1 MNSSFILK
9 PIKFRVHEKP
19 IVSQFI
25 IVLYSTWH
33 LTKIAIQL
41 IEHKYSC
48 ALLYLKKKKKSTI
61 SHRIY
66 FFKVSVFLGEEKK
79 AIVQCDYLQ
88 PVSKLYVLLGY
99 LLECTGQLPHHE
111 ILQDIQHTSMW
122 EQRYSNMN
130 IYTNIY

>member
-9 PIKFRVHEKP
+9 HIKFRVHEKP

-48 ALLYLKKKKKSTI
+48 ALLYLKKKKKKHDFS
-61 SHRIY
+61 
-66 FFKVSVFLGEEKK
+66 
-79 AIVQCDYLQ
+79 
-88 PVSKLYVLLGY
+88 
-99 LLECTGQLPHHE
+99 
-111 ILQDIQHTSMW
+111 
-122 EQRYSNMN
+122 
-130 IYTNIY
+130 